1 MRVLGDA
8 CASWRPDMG
17 LLMQMNRGP
26 AQLEQGRS
34 TLSQSTSGQKGCSFK
49 FDGVRRDRSS
59 LVIHSCPGYNP
70 GKSNLLGLGV
80 KGKGVGT
87 DVPRP
92 QQEGET
98 TVHRLGEHLR
108 YARQMAET

>member
-1 MRVLGDA
+1 
-8 CASWRPDMG
+8 MG